1 MQWDPPDWT
10 TASPSDRGFCK
21 PPGRSWGSP
30 GRGEESVS
38 NSEIQRW
45 NGARPAMVTG
55 ALAISISCLSPT
67 YSWGR
72 REIYRSSFALHTRF
86 ADCCACGV
94 HKDFRR
100 IFLIERAPP
109 NSPRELHARART
121 ALLHRAKAL
130 GAENLKHKRALTR
143 QAKGLLTLFIFLM
156 RSGRTFCT
164 SLWRRERAITS
175 LDVPYVD
182 QQKLI

>member
-55 ALAISISCLSPT
+55 ALAISVSCLSPT

-86 ADCCACGV
+86 AECCACGV

-121 ALLHRAKAL
+121 ALLHST
-130 GAENLKHKRALTR
+130 EQKRSVRKFWSTSEHSPAR
-143 QAKGLLTLFIFLM
+143 QKDFWLSLFSWWGLAAHFAPVCG
-156 RSGRTFCT
+156 GRF
-164 SLWRRERAITS
+164 
-175 LDVPYVD
+175 
-182 QQKLI
+182 